1 MLKFAS
7 EMATHIQP
15 NKIWLVSA
23 LVSLPTDQGDM
34 SLGQNLLSKTSQ
46 PIDFASWHV
55 FFKSS
60 TKLKYDAIHI
70 YPPQPECPGATMDTA
85 TCGLGRAQWQS
96 SFCCLI
102 LGILSHCQWLSP
114 RKSGTTKTLLL
125 SAPLGPPSVTV
136 IAGIASGRGFA
147 PTSLVSWSHLGWL
160 NPHDTESNGFIWH
173 ISLKGLNPNYI
184 HHYTS
189 ILIYR
194 FWGVLCT
201 HMYSN
206 ISKHGIWVSG
216 RVLRSDLRSLTGA
229 IHSWPCRAVLG
240 WSKGWKGLSG
250 NRSDGCSEQLA
261 GTLLVPP
268 KCSNKMGY
276 PPFVESLCII
286 CFHLFG
292 QQKCQAAI
300 PSRLKRPSEWWAPAG
315 SRNKIVQSREK
326 KAPAKLKKSMRNMM
340 ITYDN
345 LTEITIYKKTGVIW
359 W

>member
-1 MLKFAS
+1 MTITAKVWNY
-7 EMATHIQP
+7 Q
-15 NKIWLVSA
+15 
-23 LVSLPTDQGDM
+23 
-34 SLGQNLLSKTSQ
+34 
-46 PIDFASWHV
+46 DFAAV
-55 FFKSS
+55 
-60 TKLKYDAIHI
+60 
-70 YPPQPECPGATMDTA
+70 C
-85 TCGLGRAQWQS
+85 
-96 SFCCLI
+96 
-102 LGILSHCQWLSP
+102 SP
-114 RKSGTTKTLLL
+114 RP
-125 SAPLGPPSVTV
+125 AICHVHCWHCLGP
-136 IAGIASGRGFA
+136 GIRPHITG
-147 PTSLVSWSHLGWL
+147 HLGWL

-184 HHYTS
+184 HHFTS

-206 ISKHGIWVSG
+206 LSKHGIWVSG

-261 GTLLVPP
+261 GTLLVFP

-326 KAPAKLKKSMRNMM
+326 KAPAVEKNQWE
-340 ITYDN
+340 T
-345 LTEITIYKKTGVIW
+345 
-359 W
+359 